1 MPSIELNPQIAY
13 SIVDRVHSFY
23 SKNDIE
29 GDKAIDP
36 ARYADSYDSGSPS
49 DPAFFELETGIDELQ
64 PDQQAA
70 IVALMWLGR
79 GDFDASQWAKAYA
92 LAKDRWN
99 TRTADYLTSTPLL
112 ADYLEEAL
120 NQLGYTRE

>member
-1 MPSIELNPQIAY
+1 MLAINLNPQIAY

-23 SKNDIE
+23 TDSVVERDE
-29 GDKAIDP
+29 SIDP
-36 ARYADSYDSGSPS
+36 ATYADSFDPESSS
-49 DPAFFELETGIDELQ
+49 DPMFVELETGIDELE

-70 IVALMWLGR
+70 LVALMWLGR
-79 GDFDASQWAKAYA
+79 GDFDGSQWTKAYA
-92 LAKDRWN
+92 LAQDRWN
-99 TRTADYLTSTPLL
+99 HRTADYLTSTPLL

>member
-23 SKNDIE
+23 TDSDIE
-29 GDKAIDP
+29 GDKSIDP

-49 DPAFFELETGIDELQ
+49 DPASLELETGIDELQ
-64 PDQQAA
+64 PSQQAA

-79 GDFDASQWAKAYA
+79 GDFDASQWTKAYA

-99 TRTADYLTSTPLL
+99 PRTADYLTSTPLL